1 MGSAMRGG
9 ETAYWLLQAALI
21 ADLRVDVET
30 ALDTGGSSFEAQR
43 AAAEAKRAA
52 RQPSV
57 A

>member
-9 ETAYWLLQAALI
+9 ETAYWLPQAALI
-21 ADLRVDVET
+21 ADLREDVET
-30 ALDTGGSSFEAQR
+30 ALDTRGSTFEAQR

-57 A
+57 T